1 MRFIN
6 MYKLLLVD
14 DEWTQRYALIKM
26 LRDYDQ
32 DFVVTAECENGEEAL
47 LALEDQN
54 FDVIITDIRMPVM
67 DGIRL
72 LQEIRER
79 GLDTTVVLVSTHS
92 DFEYARK
99 GIKYDAFDYLV
110 KPIAKDKIASLLQQI
125 KLDIEEKAKTRNIKE
140 KLEQVLIEKLDF
152 GLISNYED
160 TIFSVLY
167 NSSEEV
173 DLYIEQLIKYHLAM
187 YDNDYFKLGVM
198 FEKLIRNT
206 EGKLLNKHPFIK
218 KLYQPS
224 EFTKD
229 RIISNNSES
238 KITEI
243 IRMEF
248 LHISDFI
255 QRFHLNTSDDV
266 IYKMCSE
273 VLSKLGQKITLDKV
287 ALRLNYNSDYLGRI
301 FKANTGESFLQFCT
315 RAKLEFA
322 TILLTDKHYKTYE
335 ISELL
340 GYKDAEYFSKLYR
353 EYTGVFP
360 SEFRKTYFGKV
371 KEKLV
376 PRLTSDST
384 HTLP

>member
-1 MRFIN
+1 

-32 DFVVTAECENGEEAL
+32 AFVVSAECENGEEAL
-47 LALEDQN
+47 QALEEQN

-152 GLISNYED
+152 GLINNYED

-167 NSSEEV
+167 NSSQEV

-206 EGKLLNKHPFIK
+206 EEKLLNKHPFIK

-255 QRFHLNTSDDV
+255 QRFHLSTSDDV

-273 VLSKLGQKITLDKV
+273 VLSKLGQKITLEKV
-287 ALRLNYNSDYLGRI
+287 ALRLNYNSDYLGRL

-360 SEFRKTYFGKV
+360 SEFRKTYFV
-371 KEKLV
+371 
-376 PRLTSDST
+376 R
-384 HTLP
+384 